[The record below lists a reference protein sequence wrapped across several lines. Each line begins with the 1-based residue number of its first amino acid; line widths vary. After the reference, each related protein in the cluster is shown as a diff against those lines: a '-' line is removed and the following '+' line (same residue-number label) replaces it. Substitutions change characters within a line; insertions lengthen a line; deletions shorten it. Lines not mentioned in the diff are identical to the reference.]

1 MAHVWV
7 VDSNCFIHI
16 GSMAPEGFIDDLK
29 KILDNESTSLHVT
42 PGVHDEVRNVR
53 FQRWHGKPNLLEEMR
68 NLLLTINVE
77 EDEVRALAEKI
88 GEKASPQDVDLSLMI
103 LAAKLVQEGRK
114 VTLVSDDFKMTTT
127 GDKVN
132 MNFETCPPSTFLQR
146 LADSGSKGQRTRLRS
161 LSRRVRAAEMR
172 YAISRAGQY
181 DIQAK
186 LTWMVDSLLAS
197 KLALSESSEDS
208 SISDERKI
216 VAALIRSIRGEK
228 VKKSTMNKLGTLPEI
243 CASVSKLDEHLAS
256 LSSDG
261 SSNDISQEYDNT
273 ASILAEVLESTGF
286 GLAPLDEEMAEL
298 AHRAMAGYV
307 YRMESALGVMSKMS
321 GNLGLARLHL
331 SRALHSATLIDDVG
345 AEMRAMHQLGMLALA
360 TDDWNRAAALFETSD
375 RQCQTIG
382 GNRIT
387 HLVLSG
393 ISRQLNG
400 DYEIAET
407 HMKSAALLVQED
419 KTAATEI
426 LTSIGN
432 GLLTVD
438 CPGLA
443 IEVLDEAMECA
454 IESGQSERLEMLAE
468 LLLLA
473 NTAISNQEEGHYD
486 DLRQLLDGLNDIDEA
501 ASGEFTARI
510 ADIDKKAVELS
521 KPLDETWSEWQPSN
535 RLFPDGEPL
544 TVLRIDEDDDGRN
557 LVISHHN
564 ELGAIGL
571 WLPEGGVQAS
581 PGNQI
586 QIQDSL
592 VKVAPPTEI
601 LRDIHNIRG
610 IVAIEDPEALSF
622 IVRTDEILD
631 DEDESELAA

>member
-29 KILDNESTSLHVT
+29 KILQNESASLHVT

-53 FQRWHGKPNLLEEMR
+53 FQRWHGKPNLLDEMR
-68 NLLLTINVE
+68 DLLLTINVE

-103 LAAKLVQEGRK
+103 LAAKLVQEGRE

-132 MNFETCPPSTFLQR
+132 MTFETCPPSTFLQR
-146 LADSGSKGQRTRLRS
+146 LGDSGSKGQRTRLRS

-181 DIQAK
+181 DVQAK

-197 KLALSESSEDS
+197 KLALSDDTEDS
-208 SISDERKI
+208 SISDERKM
-216 VAALIRSIRGEK
+216 VAALIRSIRGEN
-228 VKKSTMNKLGTLPEI
+228 VKKSTLNKLGTLPEI
-243 CASVSKLDEHLAS
+243 CAPVSKLDEHLSS

-261 SSNDISQEYDNT
+261 SSNDIAQEYENT
-273 ASILAEVLESTGF
+273 SSALAEVLESTGF
-286 GLAPLDEEMAEL
+286 ELAPLDEEMAEL
-298 AHRAMAGYV
+298 AHRAMAGYL
-307 YRMESALGVMSKMS
+307 YRIESALGVMAKMS
-321 GNLGLARLHL
+321 GNLSLARLHL
-331 SRALHSATLIDDVG
+331 SRALHSATLIDDIG

-360 TDDWNRAAALFETSD
+360 TDDWKRAAVLFETSD

-382 GNRIT
+382 GNRIP

-400 DYEIAET
+400 DEELAST
-407 HMKSAALLVQED
+407 HMKSAATLVQLD
-419 KTAATEI
+419 KETATDI
-426 LTSIGN
+426 LTSVGN

-454 IESGQSERLEMLAE
+454 IESGQENRLEMLAE

-473 NTAISNQEEGHYD
+473 NTAISNLEEGNYD
-486 DLRQLLDGLNDIDEA
+486 DLRLLLDGLNDIDD
-501 ASGEFTARI
+501 ASSEEFTARI
-510 ADIDKKAVELS
+510 ANIDKKADELS
-521 KPLDETWSEWQPSN
+521 KPLDETWNEWQPAT
-535 RLFPDGEPL
+535 RLLPDGSPL
-544 TVLRIDEDDDGRN
+544 TVLRIDEDEEGRN
-557 LVISHHN
+557 LVISHHS

-581 PGNQI
+581 PGNLI
-586 QIQDSL
+586 QIRDSR

-610 IVAIEDPEALSF
+610 VVAIENSDALSF

-631 DEDESELAA
+631 DDDESELAA

>member
-29 KILDNESTSLHVT
+29 KILTNEETSLHVT

-68 NLLLTINVE
+68 EILMTINVD

-88 GEKASPQDVDLSLMI
+88 GTKASPQDVDLSLMV
-103 LAAKLVQEGRK
+103 LAAKMVNEGRK

-132 MNFETCPPSTFLQR
+132 LTFETCPPSTFLQR

-181 DIQAK
+181 DVQAK
-186 LTWMVDSLLAS
+186 LTWMVDTLLS
-197 KLALSESSEDS
+197 SRLAFSEDS
-208 SISDERKI
+208 ENTTTSDERKMI
-216 VAALIRSIRGEK
+216 AALIRSIRGEN
-228 VKKSTMNKLGTLPEI
+228 VKKSTLTKLGNLPEI
-243 CASVSKLDEHLAS
+243 CASVSKLDDHLSS

-261 SSNDISQEYDNT
+261 SLDDIGQEYENT
-273 ASILAEVLESTGF
+273 ASILAEVLEITGF

-298 AHRAMAGYV
+298 AHRAMAGYL
-307 YRMESALGVMSKMS
+307 YRIESALGVMAKMS

-345 AEMRAMHQLGMLALA
+345 AEMRAMHQLGMLAIA
-360 TDDWNRAAALFETSD
+360 TDDWKRAATLFETSD
-375 RQCQTIG
+375 RQCQSIG
-382 GNRIT
+382 GNRIP

-400 DYEIAET
+400 DEELAES
-407 HMKSAALLVQED
+407 HMNAAATLVQSNKAE
-419 KTAATEI
+419 ATDV
-426 LTSIGN
+426 LTSVGN

-454 IESGQSERLEMLAE
+454 IESGQGDRLEMLAE

-473 NTAISNQEEGHYD
+473 NTAISNREQGNYD
-486 DLRQLLDGLNDIDEA
+486 GLRQLLDGLNEIDD
-501 ASGEFTARI
+501 ASCGEFTARI
-510 ADIDKKAVELS
+510 ADIDKKAIELS
-521 KPLDETWSEWQPSN
+521 KPLDETWNEWQPAT
-535 RLFPDGEPL
+535 RLLPDDSPL
-544 TVLRIDEDDDGRN
+544 TVLRIDEDDEGRN
-557 LVISHHN
+557 LVVSHHT

-571 WLPEGGVQAS
+571 WLPEGGIQAS

-586 QIQDSL
+586 HIQDSR
-592 VKVAPPTEI
+592 VKVAPPTEH

-610 IVAIEDPEALSF
+610 VVAIENPDALSF

-631 DEDESELAA
+631 DD

>member
-1 MAHVWV
+1 MANVWV

-16 GSMAPEGFIDDLK
+16 GSMAPEGFINDLK
-29 KILDNESTSLHVT
+29 NILANESASLYVT

-53 FQRWHGKPNLLEEMR
+53 FQRWQGKPNLLETMR
-68 NLLLTINVE
+68 EILFTINIE
-77 EDEVRALAEKI
+77 EDEVSALAVKI
-88 GEKASPQDVDLSLMI
+88 GAKAAPQDVDLTLMV
-103 LAAKLVQEGRK
+103 LATKMSNEGRN

-132 MNFETCPPSTFLQR
+132 LAFETCPPSTFIQR
-146 LADSGSKGQRTRLRS
+146 LADTGTKGQKTRLRS

-172 YAISRAGQY
+172 YAISRSGQY

-186 LTWMVDSLLAS
+186 LTWMIDSLL
-197 KLALSESSEDS
+197 SSRVVLGDDAEDTS
-208 SISDERKI
+208 TIDERKM

-228 VKKSTMNKLGTLPEI
+228 VKKSTLSKLGTLPDI
-243 CASVSKLDEHLAS
+243 CASVSKIDEHLTS
-256 LSSDG
+256 LTSDESSD
-261 SSNDISQEYDNT
+261 DIVQEYDNT
-273 ASILAEVLESTGF
+273 ASILAEVLEITGF
-286 GLAPLDEEMAEL
+286 ALAPLDEEMAEL
-298 AHRAMAGYV
+298 AHRAMAGYL
-307 YRMESALGVMSKMS
+307 YRIESALGVMAKMS

-345 AEMRAMHQLGMLALA
+345 AEMRAMHQLGMLAIA
-360 TDDWNRAAALFETSD
+360 TDDWKRAATLFETSD
-375 RQCQTIG
+375 RQCQSIG
-382 GNRIT
+382 SNRIP

-393 ISRQLNG
+393 ISRHLNC
-400 DYEIAET
+400 EEELAKS
-407 HMKSAALLVQED
+407 HMKSAATLVQLNKAE
-419 KTAATEI
+419 ATEI
-426 LTSIGN
+426 LTSVGN

-454 IESGQSERLEMLAE
+454 IESGRTDRLEMLAE

-473 NTAISNQEEGHYD
+473 NTAISNREQGHYD
-486 DLRQLLDGLNDIDEA
+486 GLRQLLDGLNEIDD
-501 ASGEFTARI
+501 ASSVEFIARI
-510 ADIDKKAVELS
+510 ADIDQKAIELS
-521 KPLDETWSEWQPSN
+521 RPLDETWSEWQPAT
-535 RLFPDGEPL
+535 RLLPDDSPL
-544 TVLRIDEDDDGRN
+544 TVVRIDVDDAGRN
-557 LVISHHN
+557 LVISHHA

-586 QIQDSL
+586 QIHNSR
-592 VKVAPPTEI
+592 VKVAPPTDI

-610 IVAIEDPEALSF
+610 VVAIEDTDALSF

-631 DEDESELAA
+631 DD

>member
-53 FQRWHGKPNLLEEMR
+53 FQRWHGKPNLLEEMH

-132 MNFETCPPSTFLQR
+132 MTFETCPPSTFLQR
-146 LADSGSKGQRTRLRS
+146 LGDSGSKGQRTRLRS

-181 DIQAK
+181 DVQAK

-197 KLALSESSEDS
+197 KLALSDDTEDS
-208 SISDERKI
+208 SISDERKM
-216 VAALIRSIRGEK
+216 VAALIRSIRGEN
-228 VKKSTMNKLGTLPEI
+228 VKKSTLKKLGTLPEI
-243 CASVSKLDEHLAS
+243 CAPVSKLDEHLSS

-261 SSNDISQEYDNT
+261 SSNDIAQEYENT
-273 ASILAEVLESTGF
+273 ASALAEVLESTGF
-286 GLAPLDEEMAEL
+286 ELAPLDEEMAEL
-298 AHRAMAGYV
+298 AHRAMAGYL
-307 YRMESALGVMSKMS
+307 YRIESALGVMAKMS
-321 GNLGLARLHL
+321 GNLSLARLHL
-331 SRALHSATLIDDVG
+331 SRALHSATLIDDIG

-360 TDDWNRAAALFETSD
+360 TDDWKRAAVLFETSD

-382 GNRIT
+382 GNRIP

-400 DYEIAET
+400 DEELAST
-407 HMKSAALLVQED
+407 HMKSAATLVQLD
-419 KTAATEI
+419 KETATDI
-426 LTSIGN
+426 LTSVGN

-454 IESGQSERLEMLAE
+454 IESGQEDRLEMLAE

-473 NTAISNQEEGHYD
+473 NTAISNLEEGNYD
-486 DLRQLLDGLNDIDEA
+486 DLRLLLDGLNDIDDSSSE
-501 ASGEFTARI
+501 EFTARI
-510 ADIDKKAVELS
+510 ADIDKKADELS
-521 KPLDETWSEWQPSN
+521 KPLDETWSEWQPAT
-535 RLFPDGEPL
+535 RLLPDGSPL
-544 TVLRIDEDDDGRN
+544 TVLRIDEDEEGRN
-557 LVISHHN
+557 LVISHHS

-581 PGNQI
+581 PGNLI
-586 QIQDSL
+586 QIQDSR

-610 IVAIEDPEALSF
+610 VVAIENSDALSF

>member
-53 FQRWHGKPNLLEEMR
+53 FQRWHGKPNLLEEMH

-132 MNFETCPPSTFLQR
+132 MTFETCPPSTFLQR
-146 LADSGSKGQRTRLRS
+146 LANSGSKGQRTRLRS

-181 DIQAK
+181 DVQAK

-197 KLALSESSEDS
+197 KLAPSEDSDDS
-208 SISDERKI
+208 SISDERKM

-228 VKKSTMNKLGTLPEI
+228 VKKSTLKKLGTLPEI
-243 CASVSKLDEHLAS
+243 CSSVSILDEHLSS
-256 LSSDG
+256 LTSDG
-261 SSNDISQEYDNT
+261 SSDDISQEYERT

-345 AEMRAMHQLGMLALA
+345 AEMRAMHQLGMLSMA
-360 TDDWNRAAALFETSD
+360 TDDWKRAAVLFETSD

-382 GNRIT
+382 GNRIPP
-387 HLVLSG
+387 LVLSG

-400 DYEIAET
+400 DNELAIT
-407 HMKSAALLVQED
+407 HMKSAAALVQSD
-419 KTAATEI
+419 KTAATDI

-454 IESGQSERLEMLAE
+454 IESGQEERLEMLAE

-473 NTAISNQEEGHYD
+473 NTAISNREEGNFD
-486 DLRQLLDGLNDIDEA
+486 DLRQLLDGLNEIDDS
-501 ASGEFTARI
+501 ASGEFSARI

-521 KPLDETWSEWQPSN
+521 KPLDETWSEWQPAN
-535 RLFPDGEPL
+535 RLLPDESPL
-544 TVLRIDEDDDGRN
+544 TVLRIDEDEDGRN
-557 LVISHHN
+557 LVISHHKT
-564 ELGAIGL
+564 LGAIGL
-571 WLPEGGVQAS
+571 WLPEGGVHAS
-581 PGNQI
+581 PGNLI
-586 QIQDSL
+586 QIQDSR
-592 VKVAPPTEI
+592 VKVAAPTEI

-610 IVAIEDPEALSF
+610 VVAIEDQDALSF
-622 IVRTDEILD
+622 IVRTDDILD
-631 DEDESELAA
+631 DD

>member
-1 MAHVWV
+1 
-7 VDSNCFIHI
+7 
-16 GSMAPEGFIDDLK
+16 
-29 KILDNESTSLHVT
+29 
-42 PGVHDEVRNVR
+42 
-53 FQRWHGKPNLLEEMR
+53 MR
-68 NLLLTINVE
+68 
-77 EDEVRALAEKI
+77 
-88 GEKASPQDVDLSLMI
+88 
-103 LAAKLVQEGRK
+103 
-114 VTLVSDDFKMTTT
+114 
-127 GDKVN
+127 
-132 MNFETCPPSTFLQR
+132 
-146 LADSGSKGQRTRLRS
+146 
-161 LSRRVRAAEMR
+161 
-172 YAISRAGQY
+172 
-181 DIQAK
+181 
-186 LTWMVDSLLAS
+186 
-197 KLALSESSEDS
+197 
-208 SISDERKI
+208 
-216 VAALIRSIRGEK
+216 
-228 VKKSTMNKLGTLPEI
+228 
-243 CASVSKLDEHLAS
+243 
-256 LSSDG
+256 LSS
-261 SSNDISQEYDNT
+261 
-273 ASILAEVLESTGF
+273 
-286 GLAPLDEEMAEL
+286 
-298 AHRAMAGYV
+298 R
-307 YRMESALGVMSKMS
+307 
-321 GNLGLARLHL
+321 
-331 SRALHSATLIDDVG
+331 
-345 AEMRAMHQLGMLALA
+345 MLALA

-400 DYEIAET
+400 DHEIAET

-419 KTAATEI
+419 KAGATEI

-486 DLRQLLDGLNDIDEA
+486 DLRQLLDGLNEIDEA

>member
-29 KILDNESTSLHVT
+29 NILDNESTSLHVT

-53 FQRWHGKPNLLEEMR
+53 FQRWNGKPNLLEKMSGI
-68 NLLLTINVE
+68 LMTINVE
-77 EDEVRALAEKI
+77 ENEIRELAGKI
-88 GEKASPQDVDLSLMI
+88 GTKASPQDVDLSLMV
-103 LAAKLVQEGRK
+103 LAAKMTHEGRK
-114 VTLVSDDFKMTTT
+114 VTLVSDDFKMTTA

-132 MNFETCPPSTFLQR
+132 MVFDTCPPSTFLQR
-146 LADSGSKGQRTRLRS
+146 LANSGSRGQRTRLRS

-186 LTWMVDSLLAS
+186 LTWMIDTLLSS
-197 KLALSESSEDS
+197 KVVLEDDNEDIS
-208 SISDERKI
+208 TSDERKMI
-216 VAALIRSIRGEK
+216 AALIRSIRGEN
-228 VKKSTMNKLGTLPEI
+228 VKKSTLNKLGNLPEI
-243 CASVSKLDEHLAS
+243 CASVSKLDEHLTS

-261 SSNDISQEYDNT
+261 SSDDIGQEYENT
-273 ASILAEVLESTGF
+273 ATILAEVLEITGF
-286 GLAPLDEEMAEL
+286 ALAPLDEGMAEL
-298 AHRAMAGYV
+298 AHRAMAGYL
-307 YRMESALGVMSKMS
+307 YRIESALGVMAKMS

-360 TDDWNRAAALFETSD
+360 TDDWKRAATLFETSD
-375 RQCQTIG
+375 RQCQSIG
-382 GNRIT
+382 GNRIP

-400 DYEIAET
+400 DEELAES
-407 HMKSAALLVQED
+407 HMKFAAALVQSN
-419 KTAATEI
+419 KTEATGI
-426 LTSIGN
+426 LTSVGN

-454 IESGQSERLEMLAE
+454 IETGQSDRLEMLAE

-473 NTAISNQEEGHYD
+473 NTAISNREQGHFD
-486 DLRQLLDGLNDIDEA
+486 GLRQLLDGLNEIDD
-501 ASGEFTARI
+501 ASSSEFLARI
-510 ADIDKKAVELS
+510 ADIDQKAIELS
-521 KPLDETWSEWQPSN
+521 KPLDETWSEWQPAT
-535 RLFPDGEPL
+535 RLLPDDSPL
-544 TVLRIDEDDDGRN
+544 TVLRIDEDDAGRN
-557 LVISHHN
+557 LVISHHA

-571 WLPEGGVQAS
+571 WLPEGGIQAS

-586 QIQDSL
+586 QIHNSR
-592 VKVAPPTEI
+592 VKVAPPTDI
-601 LRDIHNIRG
+601 LRDVHNIRG
-610 IVAIEDPEALSF
+610 VVAIEDAAALSF
-622 IVRTDEILD
+622 IVRTDEIMD
-631 DEDESELAA
+631 DD

>member
-132 MNFETCPPSTFLQR
+132 MTFETCPPSTFLQR

-400 DYEIAET
+400 DHEIAET

-419 KTAATEI
+419 KAAATEI

-486 DLRQLLDGLNDIDEA
+486 DLRQLLDGLNEIDEA

>member
-29 KILDNESTSLHVT
+29 NILDNESTGLHVT

-53 FQRWHGKPNLLEEMR
+53 FQRWNGKPNLLEKMSGI
-68 NLLLTINVE
+68 LMTINVE
-77 EDEVRALAEKI
+77 ENEIRALAEKI
-88 GEKASPQDVDLSLMI
+88 GTKASPQDVDLSLMV
-103 LAAKLVQEGRK
+103 LAAKMAQEGRK
-114 VTLVSDDFKMTTT
+114 VTLVSDDFKMTTS

-132 MNFETCPPSTFLQR
+132 MAFDTCPPSTFLQR

-186 LTWMVDSLLAS
+186 LTWMIDTLLSS
-197 KLALSESSEDS
+197 KIVLGDDTEDIS
-208 SISDERKI
+208 TSDERKM

-228 VKKSTMNKLGTLPEI
+228 VKKSTLTKLGNLPEI
-243 CASVSKLDEHLAS
+243 CASVSKLDEHLTS

-261 SSNDISQEYDNT
+261 SSDDIGQEYENT
-273 ASILAEVLESTGF
+273 ATILAEVLETTGF
-286 GLAPLDEEMAEL
+286 ALAPLDEEMAEL
-298 AHRAMAGYV
+298 AHRAMAGYL
-307 YRMESALGVMSKMS
+307 YRIESALGVMAKMS

-345 AEMRAMHQLGMLALA
+345 AEMRAMHQLGLLAIA
-360 TDDWNRAAALFETSD
+360 TDDWKRAATLFETSD
-375 RQCQTIG
+375 RQCQLIG
-382 GNRIT
+382 GNRIA

-400 DYEIAET
+400 DEELAES
-407 HMKSAALLVQED
+407 HMKSAAVLVQSN
-419 KTAATEI
+419 KTEATDI
-426 LTSIGN
+426 LTSVGN
-432 GLLTVD
+432 LLLTVD

-454 IESGQSERLEMLAE
+454 IETGQSARLEILAE

-473 NTAISNQEEGHYD
+473 NTAISNREQGNYD
-486 DLRQLLDGLNDIDEA
+486 GLRQLLDGLNEIDDA
-501 ASGEFTARI
+501 SSGEFLARI
-510 ADIDKKAVELS
+510 ADIDQRVIELS
-521 KPLDETWSEWQPSN
+521 KPLDETWSEWQPAT
-535 RLFPDGEPL
+535 RLLPDDSPL
-544 TVLRIDEDDDGRN
+544 TVLRIDEDDEGRN
-557 LVISHHN
+557 LVISHHA

-571 WLPEGGVQAS
+571 WLPEGGIQAS

-586 QIQDSL
+586 QIQNSR
-592 VKVAPPTEI
+592 VKVAPPTDN
-601 LRDIHNIRG
+601 LRDVHNIRG
-610 IVAIEDPEALSF
+610 VVAIEDATALSF
-622 IVRTDEILD
+622 IVRTDEIMD
-631 DEDESELAA
+631 DD

>member
-29 KILDNESTSLHVT
+29 KILTNEETSLHVT

-68 NLLLTINVE
+68 EILMTINVD

-88 GEKASPQDVDLSLMI
+88 GTKASPQDVDLSLMV
-103 LAAKLVQEGRK
+103 LAAKMVNEGRK

-132 MNFETCPPSTFLQR
+132 LTFETCPPSTFLQR

-181 DIQAK
+181 DVQAK
-186 LTWMVDSLLAS
+186 LTWMVDTLLS
-197 KLALSESSEDS
+197 SRLAFSEDS
-208 SISDERKI
+208 ENTTTSDERKMI
-216 VAALIRSIRGEK
+216 AALIRSIRGEN
-228 VKKSTMNKLGTLPEI
+228 VKKSTLTKLGNLPEI
-243 CASVSKLDEHLAS
+243 CASVSKLDDHLSS

-261 SSNDISQEYDNT
+261 SLDDIGQEYENT
-273 ASILAEVLESTGF
+273 ASILAEVLEITGF

-298 AHRAMAGYV
+298 AHRAMAGYL
-307 YRMESALGVMSKMS
+307 YRIESALGVMAKMS

-345 AEMRAMHQLGMLALA
+345 AEMRAMHQLGMLAIA
-360 TDDWNRAAALFETSD
+360 TDDWKRAATLFETSD
-375 RQCQTIG
+375 RQCQSIG
-382 GNRIT
+382 GNRIP

-400 DYEIAET
+400 DEELAES
-407 HMKSAALLVQED
+407 HMNAAATLVQSNKAE
-419 KTAATEI
+419 ATDV
-426 LTSIGN
+426 LTSVGN

-454 IESGQSERLEMLAE
+454 IESGQGDRLEMLAE

-473 NTAISNQEEGHYD
+473 NTAISNREQGNYD
-486 DLRQLLDGLNDIDEA
+486 GLRQLLDGLNEIDD
-501 ASGEFTARI
+501 ASCGEFTARI
-510 ADIDKKAVELS
+510 ADIDKKAIELS
-521 KPLDETWSEWQPSN
+521 KPLDETWNEWQPAT
-535 RLFPDGEPL
+535 RLLPDDSPL
-544 TVLRIDEDDDGRN
+544 TVLRIDEDDEGRN
-557 LVISHHN
+557 LVVSHHT

-571 WLPEGGVQAS
+571 WLPEGGIQAS

-586 QIQDSL
+586 HIQDSR
-592 VKVAPPTEI
+592 VKVAPPTEH

-610 IVAIEDPEALSF
+610 VVAIENPDALSF

-631 DEDESELAA
+631 EDN

>member
-53 FQRWHGKPNLLEEMR
+53 FQRWHGKPNLLEQMR
-68 NLLLTINVE
+68 DILLTINVE

-132 MNFETCPPSTFLQR
+132 MTFETCPPSTFLQR

-181 DIQAK
+181 DVQAK

-197 KLALSESSEDS
+197 KLALSESSEDP
-208 SISDERKI
+208 SISDERI
-216 VAALIRSIRGEK
+216 IIAALIRSIRGEK

-400 DYEIAET
+400 DEDLAKS
-407 HMKSAALLVQED
+407 HMKSAAALVQAD
-419 KTAATEI
+419 KAAATEI

-486 DLRQLLDGLNDIDEA
+486 DLRQLLDGLNEIDEA

-535 RLFPDGEPL
+535 RLFPDGQPL
-544 TVLRIDEDDDGRN
+544 TVLRIDEDDDGRI

-571 WLPEGGVQAS
+571 WLPEGGVNAS
-581 PGNQI
+581 PGNLI
-586 QIQDSL
+586 QIQESR